1 MPQQLN
7 FEPDTLMDEVM
18 RAKPATISVLIRD
31 KIHCVG
37 CVLACFHSVDYA
49 AREHG
54 KDCDALLA
62 ALNAVRA
69 QHTG

>member
-1 MPQQLN
+1 MPQQSD
-7 FEPDTLMDEVM
+7 FRPDTLMDEVM
-18 RAKPATISVLIRD
+18 RANPATIGVLIRD

-54 KDCDALLA
+54 RDRDTFLA
-62 ALNAVRA
+62 ALNAA
-69 QHTG
+69 STQQSG